1 MPEAL
6 TEIVQAGFDARL
18 RALRVPGPLVT
29 QGSPSCH
36 TARRSRGVRAPA
48 GPGRAKEEAAS
59 RGAELAG
66 DDWIALV
73 PDAVE
78 RSKMRCLR
86 T

>member
-6 TEIVQAGFDARL
+6 TEIVQAGFGARL

-29 QGSPSCH
+29 QGSPSCR
-36 TARRSRGVRAPA
+36 TAPVPWRAGGRRARPCQGRGR
-48 GPGRAKEEAAS
+48 E

-86 T
+86 I